1 MDIEFH
7 YYMTYLTATR
17 AGFPPSDAETLAYSS
32 QYVDENSQIL
42 PIDRGKPT
50 AYHNYITQT
59 LNILKPKHELM
70 RIYPIF
76 HFIPGDPLASTAQ
89 RKDGQQH
96 RLNTTP
102 NSVNANLIFDD
113 ALRSDNLY
121 RIGIAAHSYVD
132 TWAHQNFV
140 GYYNAFNAMRGI
152 LSKTLPNI
160 GHADAKHQP
169 DWPALVWLDER
180 LIEANEVVNNSRR
193 FMDAAKHLFHKLRR
207 YVDPSCPETTIQDE
221 FQLLHQ
227 DLMTAI
233 GQPDSTNIYQAER
246 IQRYCALSHHDVY
259 GGRPLPV
266 FDEKQWF
273 EQAIHRTVRGV
284 SDDNTFWAKLDPL
297 KDEYTWKDNYQHSH
311 WYQFQEAAKEQQAS
325 ALAILKEQVFGDMTF
340 EHF

>member
-17 AGFPPSDAETLAYSS
+17 AGFSPLDAETLAYSS

-42 PIDRGKPT
+42 HIDRGKPT

-59 LNILKPKHELM
+59 LNILKPRHELM

-76 HFIPGDPLASTAQ
+76 HFIPGDPLSPTAQ
-89 RKDGQQH
+89 RKDGRQH
-96 RLNTTP
+96 PLNTTP

-113 ALRSDNLY
+113 ALRSGNLY

-140 GYYNAFNAMRGI
+140 GYYNSFNAMQGM

-160 GHADAKHQP
+160 GHADAKHKP
-169 DWPALVWLDER
+169 DWPALVWLDNR

-193 FMDAAKHLFHKLRR
+193 FMDAAKHLFYKLRR
-207 YVDPSCPETTIQDE
+207 CVDPRCPETTIQEE
-221 FQLLHQ
+221 FQQLRRDLL
-227 DLMTAI
+227 TAI
-233 GQPDSTNIYQAER
+233 GQPDGTNMYQAER
-246 IQRYCALSHHDVY
+246 TQRYYTLSHYDVY
-259 GGRPLPV
+259 GGRPLPP
-266 FDEKQWF
+266 FDEKKWF
-273 EQAIHRTVRGV
+273 EQAIHRTIRGL
-284 SDDNTFWAKLDPL
+284 SDNHKILAKLDPL
-297 KDEYTWKDNYQHSH
+297 KDKYSWKENYQDSH
-311 WYQFQEAAKEQQAS
+311 WYQFQEAVKEQQAR
-325 ALAILKEQVFGDMTF
+325 ALDILKERVFDDITL